1 MKLMAKILFTIFMCF
16 SLTGCSQEEIIEYNL
31 NIVSPSFE
39 NVYLHYKDSESD
51 TDKYVMQSAA
61 GYSELF
67 TEETLPRI
75 KSVTVCDE
83 NISSDTAQAIVDI
96 CKTENIPVFF
106 LMNDIDREII
116 SSYDK
121 AFCISAD
128 YTYIGEMFATKIN
141 EMWENEIIDKNGDHI
156 FTFSVVQPETMNN
169 IQQRFYES
177 VIANIELLG
186 IPLEQLDEIYLSRGD
201 VFNYCTENKKKNE
214 SFFILES
221 SYLSVFPDA
230 YEPYGEG
237 VEILGIEFD
246 VENVYADYPYMKLCF
261 IDYSLY
267 FDARDAVIT
276 NIENKVYP
284 FKDLDYSII
293 DKYMYIQPVI

>member
-1 MKLMAKILFTIFMCF
+1 MKLTAKILLFIFICF
-16 SLTGCSQEEIIEYNL
+16 GLCGCSQEEVIEYNL
-31 NIVSPSFE
+31 NIISPSFE
-39 NVYLHYKDSESD
+39 NVYIHYKSDESE
-51 TDKYVMQSAA
+51 TDKYVLRPAA
-61 GYSELF
+61 DYAEHL

-83 NISSDTAQAIVDI
+83 SISTETAQNIVNI
-96 CKTENIPVFF
+96 CRAENIPVFF
-106 LMNDIDREII
+106 LMNDIDREVIG
-116 SSYDK
+116 SYDK

-169 IQQRFYES
+169 MQQSFYSS

-186 IPLEQLDEIYLSRGD
+186 IPLEQLEEIYLSKGD
-201 VFNYCTENKKKNE
+201 VLGYCEDNKKKNE

-221 SYLSVFPDA
+221 DYMSVFPDV
-230 YEPYGEG
+230 YIPYSEG
-237 VEILGIEFD
+237 VEILGIAFGI
-246 VENVYADYPYMKLCF
+246 ENSYAQLPYMKLCF
-261 IDYSLY
+261 IDYSIY
-267 FDARDAVIT
+267 FDARDAVLS

-284 FKDLDYSII
+284 FKNLDYSII
-293 DKYMYIQPVI
+293 DKYMYIHPVI

>member
-1 MKLMAKILFTIFMCF
+1 MKLTAKILLFIFICF
-16 SLTGCSQEEIIEYNL
+16 GLCGCSQEEVIEYNL
-31 NIVSPSFE
+31 NIISPSFE
-39 NVYLHYKDSESD
+39 NVYIHYKSDESE
-51 TDKYVMQSAA
+51 TDKYVLQPAA
-61 GYSELF
+61 DYAELL

-83 NISSDTAQAIVDI
+83 SISTETAQNIVNI
-96 CKTENIPVFF
+96 CQSENIPVFF

-116 SSYDK
+116 GSYDK

-169 IQQRFYES
+169 IQQSFYSS

-186 IPLEQLDEIYLSRGD
+186 IPLEQLEEIYLSKGD
-201 VFNYCTENKKKNE
+201 VLGYCEDNKKKNE

-221 SYLSVFPDA
+221 DYMSVFPDVYA
-230 YEPYGEG
+230 PYGEG
-237 VEILGIEFD
+237 VEILGIAFGI
-246 VENVYADYPYMKLCF
+246 ENSYAQLPYMKLCF

-267 FDARDAVIT
+267 FNARDAVLS

-284 FKDLDYSII
+284 FKNLDYSII